1 MADNTGDEMTNEEIR
16 IKIAQAKGCHWYEV
30 RGSAYLC
37 SDSSRMMIDREAVRV
52 DEPDPDSKLHFKVPN
67 WPENIADA
75 WELVEEMPF
84 YQIYKSQLVTGQ
96 PYYGCMC
103 FMRLP
108 CDEDNPD
115 YIGEAGAV
123 PRAICLAW
131 LAWDAAR
138 KAGK

>member
-1 MADNTGDEMTNEEIR
+1 MTNEEIR

-75 WELVEEMPF
+75 WELYLEMKQAGCFVFVGHMLDGRGAFRISPPGDINF
-84 YQIYKSQLVTGQ
+84 EW
-96 PYYGCMC
+96 YYA
-103 FMRLP
+103 P
-108 CDEDNPD
+108 DE
-115 YIGEAGAV
+115 IG
-123 PRAICLAW
+123 AICLAW

-138 KAGK
+138 RVEK